1 MNAFDVLVVGD
12 GPAGC
17 AAAIAAA
24 IAGGNVGMLGR
35 GRSRAA
41 PECVSGAALALL
53 DRLAP
58 GLARQPD
65 TWLDGQA
72 DAQRGRAV
80 IRSRLDDGLRAEA
93 LAAGVR
99 YSRAP
104 AGGMV
109 SRVEHGT
116 VVGITHG
123 DGDVGA
129 SVVIDAT
136 GVNRWLRRAMRLEVA
151 TDSSPFWLRR
161 GYALAHGARVG
172 TYWHIARGGWLW
184 LSATSTLQIW
194 TSLSMLRDGDIAWPA
209 DTTPVGPVWREC
221 RRWQCLCQAAGPGY
235 IVCGDAAGYLDPA
248 TGDGLR
254 FAIASGLR
262 AGAMAVEVARH
273 PDRASVLAALYCDW
287 VTQSYERNR
296 AVLAQSYARAG
307 LDIGWREPVRRSDC
321 SSAVHAP
328 RGQPRGGLEDF
339 GTTAVEYGYHGDEAG

>member
-1 MNAFDVLVVGD
+1 MNACDVLVVGD

-24 IAGGNVGMLGR
+24 SAGGDVWMLGR

-65 TWLDGQA
+65 TWLDSHA
-72 DAQRGRAV
+72 DAQQGRAV

-104 AGGMV
+104 ADGFV
-109 SRVEHGT
+109 SRVDHGT
-116 VVGITHG
+116 VVGIAHG

-129 SVVIDAT
+129 RIVIDAT
-136 GVNRWLRRAMRLEVA
+136 GINGWLRRAIGLDVA

-161 GYALAHGARVG
+161 GYARTHGARIG
-172 TYWHIARGGWLW
+172 THWNIARDGWLW
-184 LSATSTLQIW
+184 LRATSTFQIW
-194 TSLSMLRDGDIAWPA
+194 TSLSTLRDGDIAWPV
-209 DTTPVGPVWREC
+209 DTAPVGPVWREC
-221 RRWQCLCQAAGPGY
+221 RRWRHLRQAAGPGY
-235 IVCGDAAGYLDPA
+235 VVCGDAAGYLDPA

-262 AGAMAVEVARH
+262 AGAMAVEVMRH

-287 VTQSYERNR
+287 VTRSYERNR
-296 AVLAQSYARAG
+296 AVLARSYADAG
-307 LDIGWREPVRRSDC
+307 LDIGWRDPVRRSDC
-321 SSAVHAP
+321 RSAVHAP
-328 RGQPRGGLEDF
+328 
-339 GTTAVEYGYHGDEAG
+339 

>member
-1 MNAFDVLVVGD
+1 MDACDVLVVGD

-17 AAAIAAA
+17 AAAITAAR
-24 IAGGNVGMLGR
+24 AGGNVWMLGR

-41 PECVSGAALALL
+41 PECVSGAALTLL

-58 GLARQPD
+58 SLARQPH
-65 TWLDGQA
+65 TWLDGRT
-72 DAQRGRAV
+72 DAQQERAV

-93 LAAGVR
+93 LTAGVR

-104 AGGMV
+104 AGGLV
-109 SRVEHGT
+109 VLVEHGAVT
-116 VVGITHG
+116 GITHG
-123 DGDVGA
+123 GSEVGA
-129 SVVIDAT
+129 SIVIDAT
-136 GVNRWLRRAMRLEVA
+136 GINGWLRRAIRLEVA

-161 GYALAHGARVG
+161 GYARGHGTHLG
-172 TYWHIARGGWLW
+172 TYWNIARGGWLW
-184 LSATSTLQIW
+184 MRATSAFRIW
-194 TSLSMLRDGDIAWPA
+194 TSLSTLRDGDIAWPV

-221 RRWQCLCQAAGPGY
+221 RRWHCVRQAAGPGY

-262 AGAMAVEVARH
+262 AGAMTVEVLRH

-296 AVLAQSYARAG
+296 AVLAQSYTRAG
-307 LDIGWREPVRRSDC
+307 LDLGWHDAVRRSDC
-321 SSAVHAP
+321 PPLGS
-328 RGQPRGGLEDF
+328 
-339 GTTAVEYGYHGDEAG
+339 

>member
-1 MNAFDVLVVGD
+1 MNACDVLVVGD

-24 IAGGNVGMLGR
+24 RAGGHVWMLGR

-58 GLARQPD
+58 NLARQPD

-93 LAAGVR
+93 MAAGVR
-99 YSRAP
+99 YSSAP
-104 AGGMV
+104 ADGLV
-109 SRVEHGT
+109 PRVEHGT
-116 VVGITHG
+116 VVGIAH
-123 DGDVGA
+123 DGGEG
-129 SVVIDAT
+129 VVIDAT
-136 GVNRWLRRAMRLEVA
+136 GINGWLRRAIGLDVA

-161 GYALAHGARVG
+161 GYARAHGARIG
-172 TYWHIARGGWLW
+172 AHWEIARGGWLW
-184 LSATSTLQIW
+184 LRATSTFQIW
-194 TSLSMLRDGDIAWPA
+194 TSLSTLRDGDIAWPV
-209 DTTPVGPVWREC
+209 DTAPVGPVWREC
-221 RRWQCLCQAAGPGY
+221 RRWRYLRQAAGAGY
-235 IVCGDAAGYLDPA
+235 VVCGDAAGYLDPA

-262 AGAMAVEVARH
+262 AGALAVEVTRH

-296 AVLAQSYARAG
+296 AVLAKSYADAG
-307 LDIGWREPVRRSDC
+307 LDIGWRDPVRRSDC

-328 RGQPRGGLEDF
+328 
-339 GTTAVEYGYHGDEAG
+339 

>member
-1 MNAFDVLVVGD
+1 MNACDVLVVGD

-24 IAGGNVGMLGR
+24 GAGGNVWMLGR

-41 PECVSGAALALL
+41 PECVSGAALTLL

-58 GLARQPD
+58 SLARRPHI
-65 TWLDGQA
+65 WLDGRA

-93 LAAGVR
+93 MAAGVR

-104 AGGMV
+104 AGALV
-109 SRVEHGT
+109 ARVEHGA
-116 VVGITHG
+116 VIGITHG
-123 DGDVGA
+123 DDEIGA
-129 SVVIDAT
+129 SIVIDAT
-136 GVNRWLRRAMRLEVA
+136 GINGWLRRAIRLDVA

-161 GYALAHGARVG
+161 GYARGQGTHTG
-172 TYWHIARGGWLW
+172 TYWNIAHGGWLW
-184 LSATSTLQIW
+184 MRATSAFWIW
-194 TSLSMLRDGDIAWPA
+194 TSLSTLRDGDITWPA

-221 RRWQCLCQAAGPGY
+221 RRWHCVRQAAGPGY

-262 AGAMAVEVARH
+262 AGAMAVEVSRH
-273 PDRASVLAALYCDW
+273 PDRASLLAALYCDW
-287 VTQSYERNR
+287 VTQGYERDR
-296 AVLAQSYARAG
+296 SVLAQSYTRAG
-307 LDIGWREPVRRSDC
+307 LALGSRDAVRRADC
-321 SSAVHAP
+321 LPLGS
-328 RGQPRGGLEDF
+328 
-339 GTTAVEYGYHGDEAG
+339 

>member
-1 MNAFDVLVVGD
+1 MNAIDVLVVGD

-24 IAGGNVGMLGR
+24 RAGGNVWMLGR

-58 GLARQPD
+58 SLARQPH
-65 TWLDGQA
+65 TWLDDVA

-99 YSRAP
+99 YSRTP
-104 AGGMV
+104 AGGLLA
-109 SRVEHGT
+109 RVEHGA

-129 SVVIDAT
+129 STVIDAT
-136 GVNRWLRRAMRLEVA
+136 GVNGWLRRAMRLDVT
-151 TDSSPFWLRR
+151 TDSSLFWLRR
-161 GYALAHGARVG
+161 GYARGPGTHPG
-172 TYWHIARGGWLW
+172 TYWNIARGGWLW
-184 LSATSTLQIW
+184 MRATSTFRIW
-194 TSLSMLRDGDIAWPA
+194 TSLSMLRDGEIAWPA
-209 DTTPVGPVWREC
+209 DTTPVGPVWREG
-221 RRWQCLCQAAGPGY
+221 RRWQCVRRTAGPGY

-262 AGAMAVEVARH
+262 AGAMAVDVSRH
-273 PDRASVLAALYCDW
+273 PGGASVLAALYCDW
-287 VTQSYERNR
+287 VTDSYERSR
-296 AVLAQSYARAG
+296 AVLARSYARAG
-307 LDIGWREPVRRSDC
+307 LDLGWRDAVRC
-321 SSAVHAP
+321 AAVDA
-328 RGQPRGGLEDF
+328 
-339 GTTAVEYGYHGDEAG
+339 A